1 LYNANQREQVMVIS
15 SLIVLMTIMISL
27 WALPVPHPLH
37 YWMDPLQMW
46 SVGTV

>member
-27 WALPVPHPLH
+27 
-37 YWMDPLQMW
+37 
-46 SVGTV
+46 